1 MLVLVLQRI
10 SAHNF
15 PLMRPLT
22 ALPCFLIALATLAV
36 AQTGT
41 TKSIQ
46 QPPVTL
52 TDPSVVISKQKSD
65 VEPISI
71 EKIYTT
77 RQIGGSSW
85 SPDGTRVAV
94 ITNISG
100 RANVWIVPASG
111 GWPKQLTV
119 SEQRQIDPVWSPDG
133 NWIAFSSDHGGNEQ
147 WDIFLVSPKNGEVIN
162 LTNTPEVSEI
172 DARWSPDSKMLAF
185 RSKPRN
191 AAPYDI
197 QIMNVHTRK
206 ISAITQGTPAGLD
219 NSDPIWSPDGKQL
232 AYTRGDSGGH
242 SSDVYVADIASG
254 RSTNV
259 TQHEGDKLFQGTDW
273 SPDGRSI
280 LLTSNAANGSLSIGL
295 LTIASRKITWLTTDQ
310 WESSNGHFSP
320 DGKHAVWETNVDGN
334 TDLIMCDLASHQKQT
349 LPLRKGVNTLAGGS
363 KPFSADGSRLLFDH
377 NGAESPNDVW
387 VYSPRLSKSQR
398 LTDSFVG
405 GLREEDMVQPSLIHY
420 QSTDG
425 KLRISA
431 FAYMPYNLKKDARN
445 PAVVMVHGGP
455 TGQSVNSFNRLV
467 QYLANQG
474 YVVIAPNFR
483 GSSGFGTE
491 FQYANRR
498 DWGGGDLQDVVA
510 AADWL
515 KKTGYVDPKKLVIM
529 GASYGGYMTM
539 MGLTKTPE
547 IWAAGVS
554 IVPFVSLFTEFQNED
569 AGLREYDRFFMG
581 DPEKNRALW
590 EDRSPINFVGN
601 IKAPLLLIAGGN
613 DPRDPPTEAIQVA
626 DRVKANGGNVEIKIY
641 QDEGHGFSRL
651 ENIIDEAN
659 RIAAFLK
666 KYVPPEAAAQRP

>member
-1 MLVLVLQRI
+1 
-10 SAHNF
+10 
-15 PLMRPLT
+15 MRLIT
-22 ALPCFLIALATLAV
+22 IPCLLLAASALAPC
-36 AQTGT
+36 QTGIS
-41 TKSIQ
+41 KPIQ

-52 TDPSVVISKQKSD
+52 TDPATATSKQKKD
-65 VEPISI
+65 VEPVTI

-85 SPDGTRVAV
+85 SPNGTSVAL

-100 RANVWIVPASG
+100 RANVWIVPANG
-111 GWPKQLTV
+111 GWPRQLTV

-133 NWIAFSSDHGGNEQ
+133 NWIAFASDYGGNEQ
-147 WDIFLVSPKNGEVIN
+147 WDIFLVSPKNGSVIN
-162 LTNTPEVSEI
+162 LTNTPDISEM
-172 DARWSPDSKMLAF
+172 DARWSPDSQTLAF
-185 RSKPRN
+185 RSKPKD

-197 QIMNVHTRK
+197 QVLNVRTRK
-206 ISAITQGTPAGLD
+206 VSAITQGTPAGID

-242 SSDVYVADIASG
+242 SSDVYLADIASG
-254 RSTNV
+254 HGTNV
-259 TQHEGDKLFQGTDW
+259 TQHEGDKLFQATDW
-273 SPDGRSI
+273 STDGKSI
-280 LLTSNAANGSLSIGL
+280 LLTSNAANGSLSVGL
-295 LTIASRKITWLTTDQ
+295 LAIASRKITWLTNDQ
-310 WESSNGHFSP
+310 WESSNAAFAP

-334 TDLIMCDLASHQKQT
+334 TDLIWCDLTSHKKQT
-349 LPLRKGVNTLAGGS
+349 LPLRKGVNTLAGGG

-387 VYSPRLSKSQR
+387 VYSPQLSKSQR

-420 QSTDG
+420 ASTDG

-431 FAYMPYNLKKDARN
+431 FVYMPFNLQKDGRN

-474 YVVIAPNFR
+474 YIVIAPNFR

-491 FQYANRR
+491 FQYANRY

-510 AADWL
+510 SAEWL

-547 IWAAGVS
+547 MWAAGVS

-581 DPEKNRALW
+581 DPEKNRPLW
-590 EDRSPINFVGN
+590 EDRSPINFVSK

-651 ENIIDEAN
+651 ENVIDEAN

-666 KYVPPEAAAQRP
+666 KYVPPETAAQRP

>member
-1 MLVLVLQRI
+1 MRNISKIAFFLLAPVVLANCQNDRA
-10 SAHNF
+10 SSKA
-15 PLMRPLT
+15 
-22 ALPCFLIALATLAV
+22 
-36 AQTGT
+36 
-41 TKSIQ
+41 IQ

-52 TDPSVVISKQKSD
+52 SDPAAVISKQKSD
-65 VEPISI
+65 VEPVTI

-85 SPDGTRVAV
+85 SPDGSRVAV

-100 RANVWIVPASG
+100 RANIWIVPAEG

-119 SEQRQIDPVWSPDG
+119 SDQRQIDPVWSPDG
-133 NWIAFSSDHGGNEQ
+133 NWIAFASDYGGNEQ
-147 WDIFLVSPKNGEVIN
+147 WDLFLVSPKNGQVIN
-162 LTNTPEVSEI
+162 LTNTPDVSEM
-172 DARWSPDSKMLAF
+172 DARWSPDSQTLAF
-185 RSKPRN
+185 RAKPKN
-191 AAPYDI
+191 AAPYEI
-197 QIMNVHTRK
+197 ETINLRTRK
-206 ISAITQGTPAGLD
+206 ISAITQGTSAGLD
-219 NSDPIWSPDGKQL
+219 NSEPIWSPDGTQI

-242 SSDVYVADIASG
+242 SSDVYLADVTNN
-254 RSTNV
+254 RSVNV
-259 TQHEGDKLFQGTDW
+259 TQHEGEKLFEATDW
-273 SPDGRSI
+273 SPDRKSI

-295 LTIASRKITWLTTDQ
+295 LTIASRKIAWLTNDP
-310 WESSNGHFSP
+310 WESSNAHFAP

-334 TDLIMCDLASHQKQT
+334 TDLVLCDLASRQKQT
-349 LPLRKGVNTLAGGS
+349 VPLRKGVNTLAGGA
-363 KPFSADGSRLLFDH
+363 KPFSTDGSRLLFDH
-377 NGAESPNDVW
+377 NGAESPSDVW
-387 VYSPRLSKSQR
+387 VYSLRVSKSQR

-420 QSTDG
+420 PSSDG

-431 FAYMPYNLKKDARN
+431 FVYIPFNLQRNGRN
-445 PAVVMVHGGP
+445 PAVVLVHGGP

-474 YVVIAPNFR
+474 YIVIAPNFR

-491 FQYANRR
+491 FQYANRY

-510 AADWL
+510 AAEWL
-515 KKTGYVDPKKLVIM
+515 KKTGYVDSKKLAIM

-547 IWAAGVS
+547 VWAAGVS

-581 DPEKNRALW
+581 DPEKNRTLW

-626 DRVKANGGNVEIKIY
+626 DKVKANGGKVEIKIY

-666 KYVPPEAAAQRP
+666 QYVPSAAPAPRP